1 MFEIEY
7 KGANTVIISTK
18 KTTLVVDPRL
28 SVVGLK
34 DIKIKDEVQLVT
46 EPRFKVEDQDA
57 RIIIDGPGE
66 YEVGDFAMR
75 GAAARR
81 HIDSDDSVKQA
92 TIYRI
97 ECGDVRIGVFGNI
110 AAKLSDEQL
119 EAIGVIDILIL
130 PIGGSG
136 YTLDPTDA
144 ITLIRNIEPKVVIPT
159 HYADPGLHYEVPQEA
174 LDTFTKELGAPCE
187 EVSRYKL
194 KGAMSIPSI
203 LTVVIINRT

>member
-7 KGANTVIISTK
+7 KGANTVVISTK

-46 EPRFKVEDQDA
+46 EPRFKVENREA

-66 YEVGDFAMR
+66 YEVGDFAIR
-75 GAAARR
+75 GAAAQR
-81 HIDSDDSVKQA
+81 HIDSDDSIKQG

-97 ECGDVRIGVFGNI
+97 ECGDVRLGVFGNI
-110 AAKLSDEQL
+110 SAKLSDEQL
-119 EAIGVIDILIL
+119 ETIGVVDILIL

-144 ITLIRNIEPKVVIPT
+144 ITLIRSIEPKVVIPV
-159 HYADPGLHYEVPQEA
+159 HYADSGLRYEVAQET

-187 EVSRYKL
+187 EVPRYKL
-194 KGAMSIPSI
+194 KGAISIPSS
-203 LTVVIINRT
+203 LTVVAINRT

>member
-7 KGANTVIISTK
+7 KGANTVLISTK

-46 EPRFKVEDQDA
+46 EPRFKVENREA

-66 YEVGDFAMR
+66 YEVGDFAIR
-75 GAAARR
+75 GAAAQR
-81 HIDSDDSVKQA
+81 HIDSDDSIKQG

-97 ECGDVRIGVFGNI
+97 ECGDVRLGVFGNI
-110 AAKLSDEQL
+110 SAKLSDEQL
-119 EAIGVIDILIL
+119 ETIGVVDILIL

-144 ITLIRNIEPKVVIPT
+144 ITLIRNIEPKVVIPV
-159 HYADPGLHYEVPQEA
+159 HYADSGLRYEVAQET
-174 LDTFTKELGAPCE
+174 LDTFTKELGALCE
-187 EVSRYKL
+187 EVPRYKL
-194 KGAMSIPSI
+194 KGAISIPSS
-203 LTVVIINRT
+203 LTVVAINRT

>member
-7 KGANTVIISTK
+7 KGANTVVISTK

-46 EPRFKVEDQDA
+46 EPRFKVENREA

-66 YEVGDFAMR
+66 YEVGDFAIR
-75 GAAARR
+75 GAAAQR
-81 HIDSDDSVKQA
+81 HIDSDDSIKRG
-92 TIYRI
+92 TIYRV
-97 ECGDVRIGVFGNI
+97 ECGDVRLGVFGNI
-110 AAKLSDEQL
+110 SAKLSDEQL
-119 EAIGVIDILIL
+119 EAIGIVDILLL

-144 ITLIRNIEPKVVIPT
+144 ITLIRNIEPKVVIPV
-159 HYADPGLHYEVPQEA
+159 HYADSGLRYEVPQEA
-174 LDTFTKELGAPCE
+174 LDAFTTELGAPCE

-194 KGAMSIPSI
+194 KGAMSIPSS
-203 LTVVIINRT
+203 LTVVAINRT